1 MLMRVYSHNSI
12 MDCGVVYNNNVTS
25 GFVKYI
31 QYQIVNKNQFKLQ
44 ELIK

>member
-1 MLMRVYSHNSI
+1 MNY
-12 MDCGVVYNNNVTS
+12 GVVYNNNDETS

-31 QYQIVNKNQFKLQ
+31 QYQIVNKNRFKLQ